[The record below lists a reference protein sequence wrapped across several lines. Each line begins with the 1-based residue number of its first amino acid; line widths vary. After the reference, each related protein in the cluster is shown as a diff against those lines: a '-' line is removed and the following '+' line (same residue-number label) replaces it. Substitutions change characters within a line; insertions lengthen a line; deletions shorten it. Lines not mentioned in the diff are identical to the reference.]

1 MPLNPIARIV
11 LIAVLL
17 FTASVGA
24 YAAEAAVNIDVPGE
38 RWKTIRLKNLP
49 RGASVA
55 LEIVSS
61 DKIRVIIVD
70 STELKRFPK
79 TRALFEASIDEK
91 LGFSVVIPRTG
102 DYYVILDNRAA
113 AQTRQVKVR
122 VKAEA
127 PKRRQHKPDSNE
139 KLDKT

>member
-1 MPLNPIARIV
+1 MPFKPIARIA

-17 FTASVGA
+17 FTATAGA

-55 LEIVSS
+55 LEIISS

-70 STELKRFPK
+70 SVELKRFPK
-79 TRALFEASIDEK
+79 TRALFEASVDQK
-91 LGFSVVIPRTG
+91 LGFSVIIPRTG
-102 DYYVILDNRAA
+102 DYYVILDNRTA
-113 AQTRQVKVR
+113 AQARQVRVR

-127 PKRRQHKPDSNE
+127 PKRRQNNPDSQE